1 MIGQWSTEKRQKN
14 HCGRTGGHRD
24 GTVDP
29 CNGTV
34 GHCGGIVKY

>member
-1 MIGQWSTEKRQKN
+1 MKHSHGAKN
-14 HCGRTGGHRD
+14 HCGRTGEHRD